1 MAYWRLCKVTA
12 RSESSGELAK
22 GCGVYHKQAKPGSH
36 LLMRD
41 EAACERR
48 NRAARE
54 CLGTEIRRANHV
66 EEDAGSKQNIA
77 MYLGLL
83 KSMNSSALAT
93 AADKAERGS
102 NQALQAA
109 CRLELAARRGPHP
122 KASA

>member
-1 MAYWRLCKVTA
+1 VYQK
-12 RSESSGELAK
+12 LAE
-22 GCGVYHKQAKPGSH
+22 PGSK
-36 LLMRD
+36 LLLRD

-54 CLGTEIRRANHV
+54 CLREEIRRANHA
-66 EEDAGSKQNIA
+66 DDGGSKQNIA

-93 AADKAERGS
+93 AADKAQRGS